1 MNQILTFR
9 TAEDSKKQLKKV
21 IRFFCIFIIL
31 FAMVFIAEGV
41 NNYLKTRKVDIKVIP
56 PEITVERAN
65 EKSILKIDSEVGI
78 REVRYYWNIM
88 REGIS
93 GNTTKEGLNGKKN
106 ARIEIPTLNGTN
118 ELIIEILDENGSL
131 IKYEPIVI
139 AYDVSSDQQV
149 DWETAVKNDKTKP
162 SVKLEGADGKIKISA
177 TDNLKMSYVS
187 YKWNDGQEVV
197 VSGLSEDEKSI
208 VESIDVM
215 EGDNKLIVKAYDRA
229 GNEEVIEKDI
239 KGVKGPSIKVV
250 KENSQIIIN
259 VEDENKITKIY
270 YNFNGEEKTIENIEG
285 KTHEIKLDL
294 VEGDNYV
301 IIDAYRDDIKSTYK
315 GKTTY

>member
-9 TAEDSKKQLKKV
+9 TAEDSKKQLKKI

-31 FAMVFIAEGV
+31 FALVLIAEGV
-41 NNYLKTRKVDIKVIP
+41 NNYLKNK
-56 PEITVERAN
+56 N
-65 EKSILKIDSEVGI
+65 EKSILKIESEVGI

-118 ELIIEILDENGSL
+118 ELIVEILDENGSL

-139 AYDVSSDQQV
+139 TYDVSSDGQV

-177 TDNLKMSYVS
+177 TDNLKMSYVA
-187 YKWNDGQEVV
+187 YKWNDG
-197 VSGLSEDEKSI
+197 
-208 VESIDVM
+208 
-215 EGDNKLIVKAYDRA
+215 
-229 GNEEVIEKDI
+229 
-239 KGVKGPSIKVV
+239 PP
-250 KENSQIIIN
+250 
-259 VEDENKITKIY
+259 
-270 YNFNGEEKTIENIEG
+270 
-285 KTHEIKLDL
+285 
-294 VEGDNYV
+294 
-301 IIDAYRDDIKSTYK
+301 
-315 GKTTY
+315 